1 MNWWSCHI
9 NRKDSFFLKLDTVYR
24 KHLESANL
32 HKNTVQCLEE
42 NMQISQNVHLP
53 NILSTSSRNF
63 FLIIPLPDKP
73 TKTDAGKIVTS
84 LAKVTAKWQYANAT
98 DNRFVI
104 AKSLNGIIQSRFSS
118 EHWFVIWNGKINI
131 VAYRFLASRSSRLLF
146 SRMAQTPGFH

>member
-63 FLIIPLPDKP
+63 YNNPAARQTDENRSRQNRDII
-73 TKTDAGKIVTS
+73 GK
-84 LAKVTAKWQYANAT
+84 
-98 DNRFVI
+98 
-104 AKSLNGIIQSRFSS
+104 G
-118 EHWFVIWNGKINI
+118 NGKMT
-131 VAYRFLASRSSRLLF
+131 VR
-146 SRMAQTPGFH
+146 